1 MKKYLSK
8 ILVLALI
15 FVLFLF
21 SGCRINPDSSPK
33 HNDNT
38 IVLYDADA
46 QHFII
51 YNTTKKLGNLENA
64 GTNLFQYEFPEKTNI
79 YTTGDSIKNNFKIVK
94 IISGKIKVLYKVNK
108 NQALIPL
115 TTNGSRY
122 YFVHAFYDSKGKE
135 ISNTRRIALFNFH
148 KKTLSDFP
156 KSSGLISKGTLIDN
170 ELYYTIYNK
179 SKDNYELFKV
189 NTSKVSNIPRFLK
202 SGLRDPEILSNHLG
216 LWINNG
222 KKIYNGNKIFFAK
235 DYNYIHNDFLIQLK
249 VSQDATKQI
258 LITNVKNNK
267 ILYKENNCLD
277 FKFIKKSTLI
287 IYGENY
293 IKRLSI

>member
-202 SGLRDPEILSNHLG
+202 SGLRDPEI
-216 LWINNG
+216 
-222 KKIYNGNKIFFAK
+222 
-235 DYNYIHNDFLIQLK
+235 
-249 VSQDATKQI
+249 
-258 LITNVKNNK
+258 
-267 ILYKENNCLD
+267 
-277 FKFIKKSTLI
+277 
-287 IYGENY
+287 
-293 IKRLSI
+293 